1 MDKKRKEKLIV
12 SVLLLTTLCLV
23 PARTVFSHCEI
34 PCGIYDDRMRISMIA
49 EDITTLEK
57 SMKLIVTLSTQK
69 EENFNQIVRWIQN
82 KEDHANKIAHG
93 ITQYFMT
100 QRLKPAGQEGS
111 EEHRDYLVKLTLLHE
126 MLIYAMKAKQTTDLA
141 NVEKLRTLLDKF
153 EKVYFGDQEK
163 GHAHG
168 GTFPAG

>member
-57 SMKLIVTLSTQK
+57 SMKQIVTLSNQK
-69 EENFNQIVRWIQN
+69 EKNINQIVRWIQN
-82 KEDHANKIAHG
+82 KEDHANKIARTV
-93 ITQYFMT
+93 TQYFMT
-100 QRLKPAGQEGS
+100 QRLKPVKEEGS
-111 EEHRDYLVKLTLLHE
+111 TEHRAYLDKLTTLHE
-126 MLIYAMKAKQTTDLA
+126 MLFYAMKAKQTTNLS
-141 NVEKLRTLLDKF
+141 NVEKLRFLLDRFSKA
-153 EKVYFGDQEK
+153 YFGVESK
-163 GHAHG
+163 
-168 GTFPAG
+168 

>member
-1 MDKKRKEKLIV
+1 MGKRREKRIIG
-12 SVLLLTTLCLV
+12 VLVLMSLSLV
-23 PARTVFSHCEI
+23 PARMAFPHCEI
-34 PCGIYDDRMRISMIA
+34 PCGIYDDRMRIAMIA

-57 SMKLIVTLSTQK
+57 SMKLIVTLSTEK
-69 EENFNQIVRWIQN
+69 EKNFNQIVRWIQN
-82 KEDHANKIAHG
+82 KEQHTDKIAHAV
-93 ITQYFMT
+93 TQYFMT

-111 EEHRDYLVKLTLLHE
+111 AEHRDYLVKLTLLHE